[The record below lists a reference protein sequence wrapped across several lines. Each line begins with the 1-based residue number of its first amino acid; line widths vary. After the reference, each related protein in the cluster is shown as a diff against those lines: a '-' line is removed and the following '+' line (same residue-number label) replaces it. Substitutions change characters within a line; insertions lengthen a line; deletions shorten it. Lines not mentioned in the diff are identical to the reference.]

1 MKHPRIAVLSL
12 ALVAALTS
20 TLPTTHQ
27 AAAQASYDQT
37 VAAQAAANS
46 KPGARTLPAHVL
58 QVPTAEI
65 SPQIQAL
72 IVGPY
77 PPHMNA
83 DPKSADEWK
92 ELINRRA
99 ALAIASCRR

>member
-1 MKHPRIAVLSL
+1 MTRPHIAVLSL
-12 ALVAALTS
+12 VLAVGLAAPL
-20 TLPTTHQ
+20 LPRG
-27 AAAQASYDQT
+27 A
-37 VAAQAAANS
+37 AAQAAAQ
-46 KPGARTLPAHVL
+46 PGYGEIVAGEQAANARRGPRLLRAHVIP
-58 QVPTAEI
+58 VPSDEV

-72 IVGPY
+72 TPAPS

-99 ALAIASCRR
+99 A